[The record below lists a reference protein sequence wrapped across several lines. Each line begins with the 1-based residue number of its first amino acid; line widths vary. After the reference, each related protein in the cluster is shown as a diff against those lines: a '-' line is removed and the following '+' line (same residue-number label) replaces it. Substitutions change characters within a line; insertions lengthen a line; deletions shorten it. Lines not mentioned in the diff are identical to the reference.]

1 VFSLTAREPGVAVA
15 VGNEGLAGRGVV
27 DFGGTAGGFFPSGR
41 VTRGVGLG
49 EDDFFVADS
58 RPGGVEALT
67 FLLGSFFF
75 PALVD
80 FTFAVELW
88 SAMPPSLASAEGEAN
103 FGTVRAE
110 ASGCASLRPGLPLEL
125 PQFGQTASSESSRV
139 LQVLH
144 CMVSLPLVRN
154 EHRPAERSA
163 LLAST
168 VHRPVGSGS

>member
-1 VFSLTAREPGVAVA
+1 MTAGKPGFAA
-15 VGNEGLAGRGVV
+15 PVGTEGLADRGAVG
-27 DFGGTAGGFFPSGR
+27 FGGTADGFFLPGR
-41 VTRGVGLG
+41 VTRGAGLG

-80 FTFAVELW
+80 FASAVELW

-103 FGTVRAE
+103 FGTARAE
-110 ASGCASLRPGLPLEL
+110 ASGCSSLRPGPPLDL

-139 LQVLH
+139 LQVLQ

-154 EHRPAERSA
+154 EHSPPERSA
-163 LLAST
+163 LPTST
-168 VHRPVGSGS
+168 VHRPDGSGS